1 MSSWAKTDAAG
12 SAPLWAAS
20 QFGLAPT
27 TGNRTTLFG
36 NTTADQ
42 IITNSTIGLF
52 NYTHSEVP
60 AGAHQGWVLKTT
72 GKSSSGRDGRVTVE
86 TLVCMTSNT

>member
-1 MSSWAKTDAAG
+1 MSSWAKADAAG

-36 NTTADQ
+36 NT
-42 IITNSTIGLF
+42 TIGLF

>member
-20 QFGLAPT
+20 QFGLAPST
-27 TGNRTTLFG
+27 ANRTTLFG
-36 NTTADQ
+36 NTTPDD
-42 IITNSTIGLF
+42 IITNSIVGLF
-52 NYTHSEVP
+52 NYTSGEIP
-60 AGAHQGWVLKTT
+60 SGAHQGWVLKTT
-72 GKSSSGRDGRVTVE
+72 GKSGSGRDGRVTVE